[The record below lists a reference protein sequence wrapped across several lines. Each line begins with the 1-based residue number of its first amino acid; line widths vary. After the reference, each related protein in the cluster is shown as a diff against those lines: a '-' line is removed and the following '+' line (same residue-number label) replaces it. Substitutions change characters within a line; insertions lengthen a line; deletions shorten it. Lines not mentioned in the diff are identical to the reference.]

1 MIPHPNGITSAFS
14 RQAKFIRNRTN
25 LKVIFH
31 LVDYRQSC
39 LRRALGSRHYVTHIH
54 NGQLNFYIHLKERGW
69 HQRPVIVKEKKYDNQ
84 KDFVSA
90 VITEIFNAVPFV
102 REERL
107 EIEERERKYREEHE
121 QRIRKEE
128 MIRLEKSRVKEL
140 AENANDFI
148 LAKSIRS
155 YVAAVEAKPDLTDEE
170 REWIVWARDKADWI
184 DPTIRKEDP
193 ILGKFRTKQDK
204 DVLG

>member
-1 MIPHPNGITSAFS
+1 
-14 RQAKFIRNRTN
+14 
-25 LKVIFH
+25 
-31 LVDYRQSC
+31 
-39 LRRALGSRHYVTHIH
+39 
-54 NGQLNFYIHLKERGW
+54 
-69 HQRPVIVKEKKYDNQ
+69 
-84 KDFVSA
+84 VSA